1 MHRPY
6 IDMAFCRDGAF
17 TRPRRCLAVPPLQL
31 SRVRYE
37 NAARPGQA
45 TLTLLHLGGILA
57 GDNYRVQIELEPGAD
72 AQIVGAAATQVYRM
86 PAGEATQ
93 TLDIRLEAN
102 SRLIWTPE
110 PLILFAG
117 ARFHQSTRIT
127 LAPGASLTLLD
138 IFTPGRLAR
147 GECFQFDRYTS
158 KLDMRDQDGKLLAA
172 EQIRLEPHRHNALK
186 SGFFGSTPVLG
197 SLFFLGDNVD
207 AEGISRTIA
216 AYREPHLAA
225 AILPGACGV
234 LVRMLG
240 ATPSEVRRRLLDL
253 LSAFEVL

>member
-1 MHRPY
+1 
-6 IDMAFCRDGAF
+6 MALCRDVDI

-31 SRVRYE
+31 SRVRFD
-37 NAARPGQA
+37 NPARPGQA
-45 TLTLLHLGGILA
+45 ALTLLHLGGILA
-57 GDNYRVQIELEPGAD
+57 GDHYRLQIELEPGAD

-147 GECFQFDRYTS
+147 GECFQFDDYTS
-158 KLDMRDQDGKLLAA
+158 QLDICDMNGKLLAA
-172 EQIRLEPHRHNALK
+172 EQIRLNPHRHNAITP
-186 SGFFGSTPVLG
+186 GFFSSTPVLG
-197 SLFFLGDNVD
+197 SLFFLGDSVD
-207 AEGISRTIA
+207 TEDISRTIA

-225 AILPGACGV
+225 TTLPGACGA